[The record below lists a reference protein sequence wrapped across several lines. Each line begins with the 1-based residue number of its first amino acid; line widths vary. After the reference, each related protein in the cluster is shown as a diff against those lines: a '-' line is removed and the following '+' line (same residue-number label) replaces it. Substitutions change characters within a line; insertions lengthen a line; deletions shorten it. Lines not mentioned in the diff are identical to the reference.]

1 MDTKRNRTPG
11 PLGVDF
17 QPIEIW
23 HVPKKNRTS
32 LEKNSHHKNP
42 CIADLLRRWR
52 CHLDKHIFRPS
63 PDKGKWYVG
72 QDLAVQET
80 PFWLI
85 AHLQISTHTGCCRG
99 IFHTAAT
106 YRNVWSLWKPSN
118 RPKKTLV
125 TKGTSFQTS
134 TYGVGGKKNN
144 TCFNP
149 LDVFLAALTLWCFKW
164 PHISSSKL
172 LRLNVSNFSKTIS
185 KVVFRNIQSP
195 LVSGYHFKNNCW
207 TPWPLGHWAH
217 GTVSGSSRNF
227 WTCVFFE
234 VSFSARAL
242 LTNGLIA
249 WRNWRG
255 HGVMGG
261 QS

>member
-1 MDTKRNRTPG
+1 MK
-11 PLGVDF
+11 
-17 QPIEIW
+17 
-23 HVPKKNRTS
+23 VPSGQT
-32 LEKNSHHKNP
+32 H
-42 CIADLLRRWR
+42 
-52 CHLDKHIFRPS
+52 FPS
-63 PDKGKWYVG
+63 FSW
-72 QDLAVQET
+72 Q
-80 PFWLI
+80 
-85 AHLQISTHTGCCRG
+85 
-99 IFHTAAT
+99 
-106 YRNVWSLWKPSN
+106 RNVICWSDPCESPSIVQ
-118 RPKKTLV
+118 KKLLLL
-125 TKGTSFQTS
+125 KGHRFKEVLTALE
-134 TYGVGGKKNN
+134 VKKSS

-172 LRLNVSNFSKTIS
+172 LRLNVSNFSKNIL
-185 KVVFRNIQSP
+185 KVVFRNIQSS
-195 LVSGYHFKNNCW
+195 LVSGYHFKNNSW
-207 TPWPLGHWAH
+207 TPWPLGPEETKRFIWAH

-242 LTNGLIA
+242 LTNGWIA